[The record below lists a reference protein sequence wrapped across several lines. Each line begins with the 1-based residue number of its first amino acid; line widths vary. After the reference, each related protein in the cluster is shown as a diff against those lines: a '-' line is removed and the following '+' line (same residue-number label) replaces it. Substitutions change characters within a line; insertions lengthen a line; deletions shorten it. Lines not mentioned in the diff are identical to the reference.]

1 MDEYLTDLLSQT
13 GAVQTGDQDVLRQ
26 LKSDLSERVTA
37 LINRRLIDALSE
49 DKVAEL
55 ERLLDEQPDNVE
67 AYQQFMVDNL
77 PNRQEIVNTS
87 LLEFR
92 ALYLGVDA

>member
-13 GAVQTGDQDVLRQ
+13 GAVQTADQDVLRQ